1 MDSIIIKIFKSSI
14 WSSLGLL
21 VLGIL
26 LIFQSE
32 ITIISIAYVIGAL
45 LIAIGVIGLVKYL
58 KSINNKER
66 NELDIIYGIVTIIL
80 GIMIITNPQAIAG
93 IIPFII
99 GIIIIVASSL
109 KLQYSMDLKKNKNDL
124 WKSTMILSIISILC
138 GILLIFNPFKGAVFI
153 TKVIGSLIIIYSIL
167 DIVSSLSIR
176 KTSKTFNKE
185 IEKYVTEANVVNEE
199 TEHKKTK

>member
-32 ITIISIAYVIGAL
+32 ITIISISYIIGAL